1 MSNPQIHVKMEDKKL
16 TEKES
21 LEVITS
27 MIARTKARY
36 LGSGNILLMWGYL
49 VVVISVLVWILLATT
64 HQNVWNW
71 LWFAIPV
78 IGMPATS
85 VMAHREEKRSSGG
98 VTYSDKVT
106 SHLWTIF
113 GVSEIV
119 LTLICLGFAFIGGV
133 NCWGAMLVYTLLT
146 APAAEIAQGLIV
158 KEKCLTWGGIAGLA
172 VGMTTICCVIGK
184 IPLSANWFMP
194 LFILVWVAMMI
205 VPGHIINH
213 KAKQE

>member
-1 MSNPQIHVKMEDKKL
+1 MEDKKL

-49 VVVISVLVWILLATT
+49 AVFSSILVWILLAATQ
-64 HQNVWNW
+64 QNVWNW

-78 IGMPATS
+78 IGMPLTS
-85 VMAHREEKRSSGG
+85 IMARREKRTDGV
-98 VTYSDKVT
+98 VTYSDKIT
-106 SHLWTIF
+106 SHLWSIF

-119 LTLICLGFAFIGGV
+119 LTLICLGFSLIGGIK
-133 NCWGAMLVYTLLT
+133 CWTAMIVYTIIA
-146 APAAEIAQGLIV
+146 APFAEIAQGLIV
-158 KEKCLTWGGIAGLA
+158 KEKSLTWGGIVGLA
-172 VGMTTICCVIGK
+172 IGMVLVCCVTGK
-184 IPLSANWFMP
+184 IPLLANWFMP
-194 LFILVWVAMMI
+194 LFILFWVVMMI

-213 KAKQE
+213 KAKKG

>member
-1 MSNPQIHVKMEDKKL
+1 MEDKKL

-49 VVVISVLVWILLATT
+49 AVFSSILVWILLAATR
-64 HQNVWNW
+64 QNVWNW

-78 IGMPATS
+78 IGMPLTS
-85 VMAHREEKRSSGG
+85 IMARREKRTDGV
-98 VTYSDKVT
+98 VTYSDKIT
-106 SHLWTIF
+106 SHLWSIF

-119 LTLICLGFAFIGGV
+119 LTLICLGFSLIGGIK
-133 NCWGAMLVYTLLT
+133 CWTAMTVYTIIA
-146 APAAEIAQGLIV
+146 APFAEIAQGLIV
-158 KEKCLTWGGIAGLA
+158 KEKSLTWGGIVGLA
-172 VGMTTICCVIGK
+172 IGMVLVCCVTGK
-184 IPLSANWFMP
+184 IPLLANWFMP
-194 LFILVWVAMMI
+194 LFILFWVVMMI

-213 KAKQE
+213 KAKKG

>member
-1 MSNPQIHVKMEDKKL
+1 MEDKKL

-49 VVVISVLVWILLATT
+49 AVFSSILVWILLAATQ
-64 HQNVWNW
+64 QNVWNW

-78 IGMPATS
+78 IGMPLTS
-85 VMAHREEKRSSGG
+85 IMARREKRTDGA
-98 VTYSDKVT
+98 VTYSDKIT
-106 SHLWTIF
+106 SHLWSIF

-119 LTLICLGFAFIGGV
+119 LTFICLGFSLIGGIK
-133 NCWGAMLVYTLLT
+133 CWTAMPVYTFIA
-146 APAAEIAQGLIV
+146 APFAEIAQGLIV
-158 KEKCLTWGGIAGLA
+158 KEKSLTWGGIVGLA
-172 VGMTTICCVIGK
+172 IGMVLVCCVTGK
-184 IPLSANWFMP
+184 IPLLANWFMP
-194 LFILVWVAMMI
+194 LFILFWVVMMI

-213 KAKQE
+213 KAKKG

>member
-1 MSNPQIHVKMEDKKL
+1 MEDKKL

-49 VVVISVLVWILLATT
+49 AVFSSILVWILLAATQ
-64 HQNVWNW
+64 QNVWNW

-78 IGMPATS
+78 IGMPLTS
-85 VMAHREEKRSSGG
+85 IMERREKRTDCA
-98 VTYSDKVT
+98 VTYSDKIT
-106 SHLWTIF
+106 SHLWSIF

-119 LTLICLGFAFIGGV
+119 LTLICLGFSLIGGIK
-133 NCWGAMLVYTLLT
+133 CWTAMIVYTIIA
-146 APAAEIAQGLIV
+146 APFAEIAQGLIV
-158 KEKCLTWGGIAGLA
+158 KEKSLTWGGIVGLA
-172 VGMTTICCVIGK
+172 IGMVLVCCVTGK
-184 IPLSANWFMP
+184 IPFLANWFMP
-194 LFILVWVAMMI
+194 LFILFWVVMMI

-213 KAKQE
+213 KAKKG

>member
-1 MSNPQIHVKMEDKKL
+1 MEDKKL

-49 VVVISVLVWILLATT
+49 AVFSSILVWILLAATQ
-64 HQNVWNW
+64 QNVWNW

-78 IGMPATS
+78 IGMPLTS
-85 VMAHREEKRSSGG
+85 IMARREKRTDGV
-98 VTYSDKVT
+98 VTYYDKIT
-106 SHLWTIF
+106 SHLWSIF

-119 LTLICLGFAFIGGV
+119 LTLICLGFSLFGGIK
-133 NCWGAMLVYTLLT
+133 CWTAMIVYTIIA
-146 APAAEIAQGLIV
+146 APFAEIAQGLIV
-158 KEKCLTWGGIAGLA
+158 KEKSLTWGGIVGLA
-172 VGMTTICCVIGK
+172 IGMVLVCCVTGK
-184 IPLSANWFMP
+184 IPLLANWFMP
-194 LFILVWVAMMI
+194 LFILFWVVMMI

-213 KAKQE
+213 KAKKG

>member
-1 MSNPQIHVKMEDKKL
+1 MEDKKL

-49 VVVISVLVWILLATT
+49 AVFSSILVWILLAATQ
-64 HQNVWNW
+64 QNVWNW

-78 IGMPATS
+78 IGMPLTS
-85 VMAHREEKRSSGG
+85 IMARREKRTDGV
-98 VTYSDKVT
+98 VTYYDKIT
-106 SHLWTIF
+106 SHLWSIF

-119 LTLICLGFAFIGGV
+119 LTLICLGFSLIGGIK
-133 NCWGAMLVYTLLT
+133 CWTAMIVYTIIA
-146 APAAEIAQGLIV
+146 APFAEIAQGLIV
-158 KEKCLTWGGIAGLA
+158 KEKSLTWGGIVGLA
-172 VGMTTICCVIGK
+172 IGMVLVCCVTGK
-184 IPLSANWFMP
+184 IPFLANWFMP
-194 LFILVWVAMMI
+194 LFILFWVVMMI

-213 KAKQE
+213 KAKKG

>member
-1 MSNPQIHVKMEDKKL
+1 MEDRKL

-49 VVVISVLVWILLATT
+49 AVFSSILVWILLAATQ
-64 HQNVWNW
+64 QNVWNW

-78 IGMPATS
+78 IGMPLTS
-85 VMAHREEKRSSGG
+85 IMERREKRTDCA
-98 VTYSDKVT
+98 VTYSDKIT
-106 SHLWTIF
+106 SHLWSIF

-119 LTLICLGFAFIGGV
+119 LTFICLGFSLIGGIK
-133 NCWGAMLVYTLLT
+133 CWTAMIVYTVIA
-146 APAAEIAQGLIV
+146 APFAEIAQGLIV
-158 KEKCLTWGGIAGLA
+158 KEKSLTWGGIVGLA
-172 VGMTTICCVIGK
+172 IGMVLVCCVTGK
-184 IPLSANWFMP
+184 IPFLANWFMP
-194 LFILVWVAMMI
+194 LFILFWVVMMI

-213 KAKQE
+213 KAKKG

>member
-1 MSNPQIHVKMEDKKL
+1 MEDRKL

-21 LEVITS
+21 LDVITS

-49 VVVISVLVWILLATT
+49 VVTVSLLVWIMLAYTR
-64 HQNVWNW
+64 QNVWNW
-71 LWFAIPV
+71 LWFAIPA
-78 IGMPATS
+78 IGMPAKS
-85 VMAHREEKRSSGG
+85 IMARREKHAYGA
-98 VTYSDKVT
+98 VTYSDRIT

-119 LTLICLGFAFIGGV
+119 LTLICVGFAFIGDIK
-133 NCWGAMLVYTLLT
+133 CWGAMLVYTLIA
-146 APAAEIAQGLIV
+146 APCAEIAQGLIV
-158 KEKCLTWGGIAGLA
+158 KEKCLTWGGVVGLA
-172 VGMTTICCVIGK
+172 AGMITICCVVGG

-205 VPGHIINH
+205 VPGHVINH
-213 KAKQE
+213 KAKKK

>member
-1 MSNPQIHVKMEDKKL
+1 MEDKKL

-49 VVVISVLVWILLATT
+49 AVFTSILVWILLAATQ
-64 HQNVWNW
+64 QNVWNW

-78 IGMPATS
+78 IGMPLTS
-85 VMAHREEKRSSGG
+85 IMARREKRTNGV
-98 VTYSDKVT
+98 VTYSDKIT
-106 SHLWTIF
+106 SHLWSIF

-119 LTLICLGFAFIGGV
+119 LTLICLGFSLIGGIK
-133 NCWGAMLVYTLLT
+133 CWTAMIVYTIIA
-146 APAAEIAQGLIV
+146 APFAEIAQGLIV
-158 KEKCLTWGGIAGLA
+158 KEKSLTWGGIVGLA
-172 VGMTTICCVIGK
+172 IGMVLVCCVTGK
-184 IPLSANWFMP
+184 IPLLANWFMP
-194 LFILVWVAMMI
+194 LFILFWVVMMI

-213 KAKQE
+213 KAKKG

>member
-1 MSNPQIHVKMEDKKL
+1 MEDKKL

-49 VVVISVLVWILLATT
+49 AVFSSILVWILLAATQ
-64 HQNVWNW
+64 QNVWNW

-78 IGMPATS
+78 IGMPLTS
-85 VMAHREEKRSSGG
+85 IMARREKRTDGV
-98 VTYSDKVT
+98 VTYYDKIT
-106 SHLWTIF
+106 SHLWSIF

-119 LTLICLGFAFIGGV
+119 LTFICLGFSLIGGIK
-133 NCWGAMLVYTLLT
+133 CWTAMIVYTVIA
-146 APAAEIAQGLIV
+146 APFAEIAQGLIV
-158 KEKCLTWGGIAGLA
+158 KEKSLTWGGIVGLA
-172 VGMTTICCVIGK
+172 IGMVLVCCVTGK
-184 IPLSANWFMP
+184 IPFLANWFMP
-194 LFILVWVAMMI
+194 LFILFWVLMMI

-213 KAKQE
+213 KAKKG